1 MTDIQKVTIALA
13 RPRGNFE
20 GRVETGHYTVNDGT
34 VTLVE
39 PNGVPVDK
47 FKLSPEAEA
56 GRGCARGCLCTD
68 TPALLQAGQRRFQ
81 SQADLSEGWI
91 LVRLPP
97 LPSGI
102 GCVQPTD
109 EDGLLIFTG
118 RWLTS
123 RPAKRSATPAAG
135 TAALHRLST
144 GKQITF
150 SDFTARICM
159 WLPGNAHEEI
169 LDSYNGIA

>member
-1 MTDIQKVTIALA
+1 MGMTDIQKVTIALA

-97 LPSGI
+97 LPAA
-102 GCVQPTD
+102 
-109 EDGLLIFTG
+109 G
-118 RWLTS
+118 RPMPLVHHGRRHCL
-123 RPAKRSATPAAG
+123 RPQSMPHLPAA
-135 TAALHRLST
+135 
-144 GKQITF
+144 
-150 SDFTARICM
+150 SDVSNRQMKTVF
-159 WLPGNAHEEI
+159 
-169 LDSYNGIA
+169 